1 MRLERYLIRKGRRE
15 QLSPQIQLQV
25 GDKLERNLKN
35 GDRVAINRHPVLHTG
50 SLISAQVRVLDTLPL
65 GGSARA
71 SRSES
76 TFEWWRAPATTEP
89 NKTVA
94 LNPAICK
101 GLAADF
107 DGDTIGRCT

>member
-1 MRLERYLIRKGRRE
+1 MRLKRYLIRKGRRV

-25 GDKLERNLKN
+25 GDVLERKLKN

-50 SLISAQVRVLDTLPL
+50 SLISARVRVLDTLPL

-71 SRSES
+71 SRSELTS
-76 TFEWWRAPATTEP
+76 EWWRAPATV
-89 NKTVA
+89 KSVA